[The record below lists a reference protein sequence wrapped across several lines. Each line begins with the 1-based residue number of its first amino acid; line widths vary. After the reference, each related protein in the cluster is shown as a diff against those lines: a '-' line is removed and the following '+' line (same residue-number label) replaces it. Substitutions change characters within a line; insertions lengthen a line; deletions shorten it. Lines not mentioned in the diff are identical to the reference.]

1 MEFKL
6 ITDLSVLPK
15 QVEFN
20 ADELKAELV
29 PKLAYY
35 KSLVVTEDAIRQA
48 KTDRASLN
56 KLRAAIDGR
65 RKEVKAACLAP
76 YEQFERQCREI
87 IELIDEPILAIDT
100 QIKAFDQKE
109 QEEKYARLEAYFRS
123 CMVGVEIPITLDKI
137 LNPKWTNKSM
147 KEDTLK
153 KEIAAKINEIQDDC
167 KELQYAYGDTP
178 HITAIL
184 KCYYAAYDRGAAHCY
199 ANDLINEE
207 HRRKQEDALRAL
219 QKPQERPEPAPS
231 EDTPEP
237 PTNHAEEPSVPATD
251 SKLYTCKFKAT
262 GTREQLRA
270 ARDHM
275 LKIGIKLESV

>member
-48 KTDRASLN
+48 KADRASLN
-56 KLRAAIDGR
+56 KLRTAIDGR

-76 YEQFERQCREI
+76 YEQFERQCKEI
-87 IELIDEPILAIDT
+87 AALIDEPILAIDN
-100 QIKAFDQKE
+100 QIKAFEQKE
-109 QEEKYARLEAYFRS
+109 QQEKYVRLEAHFIS
-123 CMVGVEIPITLDKI
+123 CMVGVKIPITLDKI
-137 LNPKWTNKSM
+137 INPKWANKSM
-147 KEDTLK
+147 KEDVLK
-153 KEIAAKINEIQDDC
+153 KEISDKIKEIQEDC
-167 KELQYAYGDTP
+167 RELQYAYGDTP

-219 QKPQERPEPAPS
+219 QKPQERPEP
-231 EDTPEP
+231 TPPEVTLEP
-237 PTNHAEEPSVPATD
+237 PASPAEEPPVPPAD
-251 SKLYTCKFKAT
+251 AKLYTCKFKAT

-270 ARDHM
+270 ARDYM
-275 LKIGIKLESV
+275 LKIGINLESV